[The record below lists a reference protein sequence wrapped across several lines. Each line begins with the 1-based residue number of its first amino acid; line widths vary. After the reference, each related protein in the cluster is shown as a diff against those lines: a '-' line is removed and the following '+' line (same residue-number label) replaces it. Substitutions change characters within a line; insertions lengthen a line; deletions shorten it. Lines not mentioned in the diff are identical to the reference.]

1 MKGTCVN
8 VGTTRLAV
16 IAAAVAAGAL
26 AAAGFAGAANTPS
39 KQTATTTDPSSAQGS
54 PGPRGGNGEAPLT
67 GDAAQK
73 VKDAAQAAV
82 PGGTVVRVSTENDGV
97 SGAVYEAH
105 ATKADGTRVELQ
117 FDKDYKLVATNADNG
132 PGPRTG

>member
-1 MKGTCVN
+1 MN

-26 AAAGFAGAANTPS
+26 AAA
-39 KQTATTTDPSSAQGS
+39 
-54 PGPRGGNGEAPLT
+54 
-67 GDAAQK
+67 
-73 VKDAAQAAV
+73 
-82 PGGTVVRVSTENDGV
+82 
-97 SGAVYEAH
+97 GAVYEAH

-132 PGPRTG
+132 PGPKTG

>member
-1 MKGTCVN
+1 
-8 VGTTRLAV
+8 
-16 IAAAVAAGAL
+16 
-26 AAAGFAGAANTPS
+26 
-39 KQTATTTDPSSAQGS
+39 
-54 PGPRGGNGEAPLT
+54 
-67 GDAAQK
+67 
-73 VKDAAQAAV
+73 
-82 PGGTVVRVSTENDGV
+82 VSTENDGV